1 MGKYLVAIST
11 SLCSSGEKDLSQSSP
26 SHVPKLK
33 ARRKQLH
40 ILYLLNDLLHQTKYH
55 YESPSAYPNLTTSF
69 QPFLGPLFQAASAY
83 DPTIYTKQRLRIG
96 DILQEWEKHG
106 YFPLPQIHSLQEAVV
121 IAGNKESTSGA
132 TETLQQNENRI
143 LQNKPKH
150 DTPYLMPA
158 NHGDPYAPYYDLPAG
173 NLMPHILPNSAT
185 SINPHLVKAL
195 QFTPG
200 PADETLVIALKDF
213 MKSVDAL
220 YEQNSETDEGISVDI
235 DELGQPLIR
244 DEFTGEI
251 VGAEAYYGWSK
262 AFCEKMKNRRSG
274 KTAPK
279 SRGRS
284 DSLGRSSSPHK
295 RRRYSSSEVSRSPS
309 RTRSDLKFQRR
320 GPQNRTGRDSYSRS
334 RSRSRTRSLSS
345 GRRYHR
351 TSRSRSRSRS
361 RSYSPPVY
369 VSSDQQQPSIPATY
383 SQSQA
388 RFSVQA
394 ASPPVPPP
402 FSGPFSQSIPLGPG
416 GMPIPPPPPPNYTGL
431 WPPPP
436 PPVGSKVGIYQLPAF
451 VPPPPPSLPLNNYG
465 DQAPPIPIGYPSQ
478 GTAVGTGWSDQE
490 QRGQY
495 TGSGGRGA
503 GYGRSPPQGQ
513 RGGQHGGRGKGGRGG
528 WRG

>member
-11 SLCSSGEKDLSQSSP
+11 SLSASGDKDLDQSGS
-26 SHVPKLK
+26 SHGQKGK

-55 YESPSAYPNLTTSF
+55 HESPSAYPNLTTSL
-69 QPFLGPLFQAASAY
+69 QPFLIPLVQAASAY
-83 DPTIYTKQRLRIG
+83 DPTIYAKQRLRIG
-96 DILQEWEKHG
+96 DILEEWEKHN
-106 YFPLPQIHSLQEAVV
+106 YFSLPQIHSLQEAAVR
-121 IAGNKESTSGA
+121 ASKEDLNGA
-132 TETLQQNENRI
+132 TETIQEDGNGNLET
-143 LQNKPKH
+143 KPKY

-158 NHGDPYAPYYDLPAG
+158 SHGDLYAPYYDLPAG
-173 NLMPHILPNSAT
+173 NLMPHVLPNSAT

-220 YEQNSETDEGISVDI
+220 YERNSEAAEGISLDI

-244 DEFTGEI
+244 DEVTGEI

-262 AFCEKMKNRRSG
+262 AFCEKMKKRRNG
-274 KTAPK
+274 KTVSK

-284 DSLGRSSSPHK
+284 DSLERSPSPRK
-295 RRRYSSSEVSRSPS
+295 RRRYSSSEISRSPS
-309 RTRSDLKFQRR
+309 RTRSDLRFQRR
-320 GPQNRTGRDSYSRS
+320 GLLNRAGKDSDSRS
-334 RSRSRTRSLSS
+334 RSRSRTRSRSS
-345 GRRYHR
+345 SRRYHH

-369 VSSDQQQPSIPATY
+369 VSSDQQQPSIPAPY
-383 SQSQA
+383 SQDHA
-388 RFSVQA
+388 RFPVQA
-394 ASPPVPPP
+394 GSPPIPPP
-402 FSGPFSQSIPLGPG
+402 FSGPFAQSITLGPG

-436 PPVGSKVGIYQLPAF
+436 PPIGSNVGIYQLPAF
-451 VPPPPPSLPLNNYG
+451 VPPPPPPLPLKSYG

-478 GTAVGTGWSDQE
+478 GTAVGTGWGDSE

-495 TGSGGRGA
+495 AGSGGRGA
-503 GYGRSPPQGQ
+503 VYGISPPQGQ
-513 RGGQHGGRGKGGRGG
+513 RGSQYSDRGRGGRGA